1 MNSMTGYGRGEGSD
15 GILKVTTEIQSVN
28 RRQSEIVIN
37 LPRGFDG
44 LESAL
49 RKQISE
55 QVSRGRLTVRF
66 NIEDLQG
73 KITSQNFNSAVAE
86 NYLDQLRQFATRFQ
100 LSHDISL
107 GEIARLPGV
116 FESSVASL
124 DVEQFLQV
132 FSTSLDSAMQA
143 FLASR
148 RVEGEHLREFLQS
161 SVRKLRELVVE
172 IRTQAPRVLEHH
184 RRQLEERLRKA
195 ELEPEKLDSS
205 RLAQEIVLIAD
216 RCDVSEELDRLESHF
231 RKFDQCI
238 QSQESQGRTLDF
250 LAQEMFR
257 EINTTGSKANDAGLS
272 HLVVQLKTELE
283 KFREQAQNIE

>member
-1 MNSMTGYGRGEGSD
+1 MTGYGRGEGSD

-55 QVSRGRLTVRF
+55 HVSRGRLTVRLS
-66 NIEDLQG
+66 IEDLQG
-73 KITSQNFNSAVAE
+73 KITAQNFNSGVAE
-86 NYLDQLRQFATRFQ
+86 KYLDQLLQFAARFH
-100 LSHDISL
+100 LSQTISL

-116 FESSVASL
+116 FESSVSSL
-124 DVEQFLQV
+124 DVEQFLPV
-132 FSTSLDSAMQA
+132 FSASLESAMQA

-148 RVEGEHLREFLQS
+148 RVEGDHLREYLQL
-161 SVRKLRELVVE
+161 SVQKLRGLVDD
-172 IRTQAPRVLEHH
+172 IRTQAPRVLDYH
-184 RRQLEERLRKA
+184 RHQLEERLRKA
-195 ELEPEKLDSS
+195 DLDPEKLDPS

>member
-1 MNSMTGYGRGEGSD
+1 MTGYGRGEGSD

-100 LSHDISL
+100 LNHDISL

-148 RVEGEHLREFLQS
+148 RVEGDHLREFLQS

-172 IRTQAPRVLEHH
+172 IRSQAPRVLEYH
-184 RRQLEERLRKA
+184 RHQLEERLRKA